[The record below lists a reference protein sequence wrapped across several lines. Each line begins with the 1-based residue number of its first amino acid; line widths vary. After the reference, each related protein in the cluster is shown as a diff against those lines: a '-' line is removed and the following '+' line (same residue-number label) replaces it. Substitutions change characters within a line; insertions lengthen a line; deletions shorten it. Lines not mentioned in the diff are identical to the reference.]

1 MVTQTQTTLST
12 SRSIW
17 LRVVAWLFKLGGA
30 LSALMA
36 LFTLAFGRGWSPSA
50 GKPSYPTTLFLS
62 AMAAGLLATGF
73 LLARRARAG
82 AFLALA
88 ITLYPLVFV
97 ATRVRPFSWLDA
109 VGTVITVA
117 VIASIWPE
125 LRSHQQSSRAA

>member
-1 MVTQTQTTLST
+1 
-12 SRSIW
+12 
-17 LRVVAWLFKLGGA
+17 
-30 LSALMA
+30 MA
-36 LFTLAFGRGWSPSA
+36 LFTLAFGRESSPSA
-50 GKPSYPTTLFLS
+50 GKPSYAVTLLLLS

-88 ITLYPLVFV
+88 ITLYPLAFV
-97 ATRVRPFSWLDA
+97 ATGVRPFSWLDVVA
-109 VGTVITVA
+109 TVITVA